1 LDPDAIWNGKW
12 GQSRDGYNKRGG
24 DRRRGSGILGVNVGH
39 STVSNGDDDMLF
51 PNYFGEGFVTYY

>member
-1 LDPDAIWNGKW
+1 MPFGTVS
-12 GQSRDGYNKRGG
+12 GVGRGMGIINRCG